1 MTKRIFSWLG
11 REFVELSSEAGSGA
25 TATEEAR
32 EIFRRFDE
40 ELRAIG
46 LSLDHTV
53 RTRLWGRDRGS
64 RKAEPGQRISIEE
77 FDPGSD

>member
-32 EIFRRFDE
+32 EIFRRFDRRVLGPGYGE
-40 ELRAIG
+40 GTGEAGIWRARKESG
-46 LSLDHTV
+46 FCPA
-53 RTRLWGRDRGS
+53 RRGR
-64 RKAEPGQRISIEE
+64 
-77 FDPGSD
+77 